1 MTVWDEVKQAISRL
15 RDQQPGALMSYPS
28 LEELTD
34 RTPPFEIR
42 LASWAAGTA
51 EELRRQFG
59 DNVELL
65 VGFLPYP
72 PDRQK
77 LGQDAP
83 GQLPDLIDPREIAV
97 AFDSPAIVS
106 SGHTLHHELAVRN
119 LKGDELQIATNG
131 HVTAIVIDPGTG
143 EVVGGYANMQT
154 LRLEVFRIPAGGTTR
169 IPMLIGTASRV
180 PRFGYAVPPGEWGV
194 RVVLTLGSPFEPA
207 LGLSLDSPP
216 RLRSG
221 ARPGEAL
228 RRLTPILP
236 LTITA

>member
-15 RDQQPGALMSYPS
+15 LDQRPGALMSYPS
-28 LEELTD
+28 LEEHTD
-34 RTPPFEIR
+34 RVPPCEIR
-42 LASWAAGTA
+42 LAPWAAGTA
-51 EELRRQFG
+51 EDLHRQFG
-59 DNVELL
+59 HSVELM

-77 LGQDAP
+77 LGRNAP
-83 GQLPDLIDPREIAV
+83 GQLPDLIDPHEIAV
-97 AFDSPAIVS
+97 AFESPAIVS

-131 HVTAIVIDPGTG
+131 NLTAIVVDPGTG

-154 LRLEVFRIPAGGTTR
+154 MRLEVFRIPPGSSTR
-169 IPMLIGTASRV
+169 IPMLIGTACLV
-180 PRFGYAVPPGEWGV
+180 PRLGYTVPPGEWGV
-194 RVVLTLGSPFEPA
+194 RVVLNLDSPFESTS
-207 LGLSLDSPP
+207 GLIPGSPP
-216 RLRSG
+216 RLRPG
-221 ARPGEAL
+221 PRPGDAL